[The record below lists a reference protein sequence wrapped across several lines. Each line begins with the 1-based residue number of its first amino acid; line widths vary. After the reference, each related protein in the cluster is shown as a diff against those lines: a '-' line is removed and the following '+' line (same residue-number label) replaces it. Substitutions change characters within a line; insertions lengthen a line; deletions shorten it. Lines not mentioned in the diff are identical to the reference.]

1 MASSPVIP
9 GTTTTTAAPMYLFFD
24 TETNAIGR
32 LCKPVTQTLM
42 QLAWIVTDEQGS
54 TIASNNRFVQGAT
67 SVGPRAPHPITPE
80 YVNKNGCPPQDVL
93 RDFMTDVDRV
103 LQSGGRLVAHNIA
116 FDVGVLEHAG
126 AEFTDAMHDACLC
139 TMKHANIVAHCS
151 LKNVRGGVKQPKLVE
166 MYTTLFDHAPTEK
179 LHDAMADTK
188 VLSLCFHELLRL
200 GVLRPQPEAPRQSG
214 GGGGGGGGED
224 TVSRHDCDAFVNASD
239 VATVMGMMTRY
250 KKYPYMVAERVL
262 TRYSKG
268 LGVDDSGGRG
278 VQVVPSST
286 ETEFATA
293 LKRAKKEGGA
303 CPDTGSLKKME
314 RDMHAMVDGRGDI
327 TTVVASEAKRLITEK
342 LSQSFGTTQETKAVS
357 RMRIQNNNDKMFYL
371 KGSRVCDMT
380 WGFAGRVDG
389 FKDGELVEIKTRRNG
404 AFNRVPDYERV
415 QVEIYMRMTNLQS
428 AVLIENV
435 VTGGTSEETPHTL
448 ERDDALWADISHRC
462 ETFFSQLVSLV
473 SGAHWGAWSEGD
485 SDERKRVWELLCV

>member
-1 MASSPVIP
+1 MVGRTITSRSSRPHINYFGGDMASSPVIP

-214 GGGGGGGGED
+214 GGGGGGGED
-224 TVSRHDCDAFVNASD
+224 SCEDEMDEELLDEEENEIDGGDEF
-239 VATVMGMMTRY
+239 
-250 KKYPYMVAERVL
+250 
-262 TRYSKG
+262 
-268 LGVDDSGGRG
+268 DDECGGDEDDDEEEDGGDEDPDEDDEDEKEGGRG
-278 VQVVPSST
+278 I
-286 ETEFATA
+286 
-293 LKRAKKEGGA
+293 
-303 CPDTGSLKKME
+303 
-314 RDMHAMVDGRGDI
+314 DI
-327 TTVVASEAKRLITEK
+327 E
-342 LSQSFGTTQETKAVS
+342 
-357 RMRIQNNNDKMFYL
+357 
-371 KGSRVCDMT
+371 
-380 WGFAGRVDG
+380 
-389 FKDGELVEIKTRRNG
+389 
-404 AFNRVPDYERV
+404 
-415 QVEIYMRMTNLQS
+415 
-428 AVLIENV
+428 
-435 VTGGTSEETPHTL
+435 
-448 ERDDALWADISHRC
+448 
-462 ETFFSQLVSLV
+462 
-473 SGAHWGAWSEGD
+473 
-485 SDERKRVWELLCV
+485 